1 MLYHKE
7 VFWKNNFDRDS
18 ARLIKSVNRISRH
31 LRDYLDYSTADRR
44 SFDLDGIM
52 KVTRAL
58 KQMDSVQAFEVETE
72 KGKLTKCVVRVS
84 YNDKKDI
91 CLVYRY
97 GFIVTAWLCN
107 KDDKHKTLNK
117 SKYARY

>member
-1 MLYHKE
+1 MLYHNE
-7 VFWKNNFDRDS
+7 VFWKDNFNADS
-18 ARLIKSVNRISRH
+18 AKLIKTVSRLSRH
-31 LRDYLDYSTADRR
+31 LRDYLQYSDAERR
-44 SFDLDGIM
+44 DFDLNGIFNI
-52 KVTRAL
+52 TREL
-58 KQMDSVQAFEVETE
+58 KKMDSVQAFEVETE

-97 GFIVTAWLCN
+97 GLIVTAWLCN
-107 KDDKHKTLNK
+107 KDDTHKTLNK